1 MDRPKDSLLADLAIG
16 LIAGLVATK
25 MYGIAQEAL
34 AQPVPQGIKEHEEQL
49 RPEPTSRVAARK
61 IVEGLGY
68 HLDEQRL
75 KLAAMTV
82 HYGLGLA
89 WGPVYGLLRWVW
101 ANAPARGRLEAVGRD
116 LTFTGRT
123 TIWTHAIDA
132 GMQHSMLGAGYRAF
146 WTPEGASYVYARIWA
161 VIGNGHNGYLDVWLE
176 LGFIGLGLFLL
187 MFFTAAGFA
196 WWASRRHAATAAVA

>member
-1 MDRPKDSLLADLAIG
+1 MDRLKDTLLADLAIG

-89 WGPVYGLLRWVW
+89 WGPVYGLLR
-101 ANAPARGRLEAVGRD
+101 RYGRMRP
-116 LTFTGRT
+116 
-123 TIWTHAIDA
+123 
-132 GMQHSMLGAGYRAF
+132 LGAGFTTGAAMSLVMDEMLVPALGFCPPNRAF
-146 WTPEGASYVYARIWA
+146 P
-161 VIGNGHNGYLDVWLE
+161 
-176 LGFIGLGLFLL
+176 
-187 MFFTAAGFA
+187 
-196 WWASRRHAATAAVA
+196 AATHLRGFLNHLVYGATTALIAETAYRLTGTTPDPL